1 MRDPKESHFC
11 FQQRA
16 WGVQALPGRGLVLF
30 LPRPPGHMS
39 TRHGQRMC
47 KRKHPR
53 PIQQQDPPAA
63 LGRVRPLGRL
73 LAGSACFPPPPPTR
87 TPGPSSAPRPS
98 RPRGAGHR
106 PPTSQC
112 GCTHIAVGIAVPFPV
127 AGRGHGLSHVQLQ
140 LLGSTGLP
148 SLQAPVRAPPGA
160 AQLAGKGTQITHQ
173 PAGRQDGREAGSS
186 EDQGHGEASLTLRAS
201 AGGEMSLSRWE
212 SRASPEA
219 PPCSTPAEAPHT
231 CTQSSR
237 TAYTLVRTVLQGAQ
251 RAPVRGGHAAA
262 PSPAAPAHH
271 HPSSLFPSWTV
282 TCRASPGLVRGSP
295 SQCSRH

>member
-1 MRDPKESHFC
+1 MEIHSKREFTHGERWRAVHIRDPKESHFC

-30 LPRPPGHMS
+30 LPRPPGHTS

-106 PPTSQC
+106 PHPPLSAAAQTSLLALLSPFRWLGGAMASPTSSFSFL
-112 GCTHIAVGIAVPFPV
+112 GALGFPV
-127 AGRGHGLSHVQLQ
+127 CKPPS
-140 LLGSTGLP
+140 GLP
-148 SLQAPVRAPPGA
+148 RGLRSWR
-160 AQLAGKGTQITHQ
+160 
-173 PAGRQDGREAGSS
+173 GREHRSHTSRQEGR
-186 EDQGHGEASLTLRAS
+186 T
-201 AGGEMSLSRWE
+201 GGRLDR
-212 SRASPEA
+212 
-219 PPCSTPAEAPHT
+219 
-231 CTQSSR
+231 
-237 TAYTLVRTVLQGAQ
+237 VRT
-251 RAPVRGGHAAA
+251 RGTGR
-262 PSPAAPAHH
+262 PLSP
-271 HPSSLFPSWTV
+271 
-282 TCRASPGLVRGSP
+282 
-295 SQCSRH
+295 